1 MVKKRYAIIKA
12 KDLLEVGL
20 NKTTEKKYNELIAKL
35 NHPDADKVIRTCTE
49 LGITEEGT
57 VNKIRELGVD
67 VATHEEFMD
76 AINNGE
82 SVV

>member
-20 NKTTEKKYNELIAKL
+20 NKKTTKMYNELIAKL
-35 NHPDADKVIRTCTE
+35 NHPDADKVIRESVE
-49 LGITEEGT
+49 LSLSNEGT
-57 VNKIRELGVD
+57 VKKIRELGIE
-67 VATHEEFMD
+67 VATHQEFLD

>member
-1 MVKKRYAIIKA
+1 MIKNRYAIIKA

-20 NKTTEKKYNELIAKL
+20 NKKTKKMYTELIAKL
-35 NHPDADKVIRTCTE
+35 NHHDADKVIRDCVE
-49 LGITEEGT
+49 LSLSNEGT
-57 VNKIRELGVD
+57 VNKIRELGIG
-67 VATHEEFMD
+67 VATHQEFLD